1 MWIWPLHSMKP
12 SFLNLFM
19 KKLTCG
25 RETLIVMDRF
35 SDFLGDGAV
44 RGIHLP
50 LIRGR
55 ACLILSGG
63 TSVWALTAAKFGMT
77 PNMRLVCLPSE
88 SSLLFSTGF
97 GPAPE

>member
-1 MWIWPLHSMKP
+1 MWIWPLYSMKP

-55 ACLILSGG
+55 AC
-63 TSVWALTAAKFGMT
+63 SVWALTAAKFGMT

-88 SSLLFSTGF
+88 SSLLFSTGV
-97 GPAPE
+97 GASA